1 MMLPDPSTRGLG
13 HAAGARGP
21 TVCARASQGYGP
33 AMPTGVPSAA
43 PPGVPPAMPTGLPPA
58 APPSV
63 PPAAPRREPFER
75 TEKGTW

>member
-1 MMLPDPSTRGLG
+1 MLPDPSTRGLG
-13 HAAGARGP
+13 HATGARGP

-33 AMPTGVPSAA
+33 AA
-43 PPGVPPAMPTGLPPA
+43 PPGVPPAMPTGVPPA
-58 APPSV
+58 VPTGV

>member
-13 HAAGARGP
+13 HPAGARGP
-21 TVCARASQGYGP
+21 TVCAGAWHGYRP
-33 AMPTGVPSAA
+33 AMP
-43 PPGVPPAMPTGLPPA
+43 PG
-58 APPSV
+58 V